1 MDFYVVS
8 QKRKER
14 KEKNITFY
22 IRRTIAREELKYIIR
37 NYYELQRKF
46 SFHRL
51 KQKAG
56 VYSGSSRP
64 DCFGEEEEKK
74 KKRSKEREESMGG
87 GGGGGGR
94 ERLLVV
100 VSRANRFILCE
111 AKLIER
117 STLPFATRSLLII
130 YIFFFFPL
138 KISWNVVQQY
148 IVTTQQWGRKRR
160 ERKKIYRSINI
171 FVFLPVLLVLLCS
184 IYTILYIYMYNAT
197 IMSIYTCSRIFDK
210 FWSSWLENREKRES
224 LYDFSSGFSVNIS
237 LFFVKIVS
245 NERTG
250 GGKEEGGLRGRARE
264 TLEHFQHAYRRREN
278 YWPWEPSGNSTL
290 AICSPKEIS

>member
-130 YIFFFFPL
+130 YIFFLFSFKNIL
-138 KISWNVVQQY
+138 KRC
-148 IVTTQQWGRKRR
+148 TTVYSNDITM
-160 ERKKIYRSINI
+160 RKK
-171 FVFLPVLLVLLCS
+171 
-184 IYTILYIYMYNAT
+184 
-197 IMSIYTCSRIFDK
+197 K
-210 FWSSWLENREKRES
+210 KRKKE
-224 LYDFSSGFSVNIS
+224 NIS
-237 LFFVKIVS
+237 IDKYLCLSSCSFSIVV
-245 NERTG
+245 
-250 GGKEEGGLRGRARE
+250 
-264 TLEHFQHAYRRREN
+264 
-278 YWPWEPSGNSTL
+278 
-290 AICSPKEIS
+290 